1 VGYFPAAARTDARNA
16 VKPSIT
22 MPLSATPSHLGFTRR
37 LLELLHLLVV
47 IVDER
52 LLYFNRGI

>member
-1 VGYFPAAARTDARNA
+1 
-16 VKPSIT
+16 

-37 LLELLHLLVV
+37 LFELLHLLVV

-52 LLYFNRGI
+52 LLYLDRGIQDRGRCEMQVGR